1 LEELQPIAILVMIC
15 LSLNI
20 HNGRDSFF
28 NMSFEKEVTI
38 YDIAKELKLSASTIS
53 RALKG
58 NTVINKTTRDKVVA
72 CAENLGYRSN
82 SFASNLR
89 RKRTYTIGVIIPR
102 LDSNFMSSSI
112 AGMEEVANEKGY
124 NMIISQSHESVKKE
138 AENAR
143 TMFDNRVDGVIASLT
158 IEDSQ
163 LEYFNRFVDKKIP
176 IVFFDRIPRKT
187 GNVCVLIDNFEAAY
201 QATKHLI
208 DKGCSRLI
216 HLTINSLSNVYV
228 DREKGFE
235 KAVEDNGC
243 SGEVI
248 YLNTLS
254 LESGRAVVSKILGID
269 ALPDGIFVSNDLAA
283 VGCLLELK
291 SNGIKI
297 PDQISVIGFNNDP
310 ISLIVSPQLTTIS
323 YPGRE
328 AGILAASSLIGYL
341 DGDREISSPNRLLLE
356 TKLIEREST
365 NRLKTSN

>member
-1 LEELQPIAILVMIC
+1 
-15 LSLNI
+15 
-20 HNGRDSFF
+20 
-28 NMSFEKEVTI
+28 MSFEKEVTI
-38 YDIAKELKLSASTIS
+38 YDIAKELNLSASTIS

-58 NTVINKTTRDKVVA
+58 NTVINKTTRDRVID

-112 AGMEEVANEKGY
+112 AGMEEVASEKGY

-143 TMFDNRVDGVIASLT
+143 TMFDNRVDGVIVSLT

-187 GNVCVLIDNFEAAY
+187 GNVCVLIDNYKAAY

-208 DKGCSRLI
+208 DNGCRRLI
-216 HLTINSLSNVYV
+216 HLTINSLSNVYI
-228 DREKGFE
+228 DRKKGFE
-235 KAVEDNGC
+235 RAVKDNGC
-243 SGEVI
+243 LGEVI
-248 YLNTLS
+248 YLETLD
-254 LESGRAVVSKILGID
+254 LESGRDIVSKILCMVT
-269 ALPDGIFVSNDLAA
+269 LPDGIFVSNDVAA

-328 AGILAASSLIGYL
+328 AGILAARCLIDFL
-341 DGDREISSPNRLLLE
+341 DGDRENTNFKRLFLE
-356 TKLIEREST
+356 TNLIVREST
-365 NRLKTSN
+365 NRLKK